1 MENFDRVDL
10 SSVRDK
16 LNTIGAQMENLESYV
31 DQRFDELAGVI
42 DELESRIN
50 NLR

>member
-1 MENFDRVDL
+1 MEDFSEMNFNSL
-10 SSVRDK
+10 QDK
-16 LNTIGAQMENLESYV
+16 MDALAGQMENLRAYV
-31 DQRFDELAGVI
+31 DQKFDELSSSI